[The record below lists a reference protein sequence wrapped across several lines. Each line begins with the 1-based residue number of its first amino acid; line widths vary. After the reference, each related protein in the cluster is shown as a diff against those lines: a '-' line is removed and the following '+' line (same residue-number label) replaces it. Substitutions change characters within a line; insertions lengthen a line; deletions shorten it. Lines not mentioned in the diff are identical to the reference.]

1 MEIIETSTL
10 TSQERKNDLFLKIH
24 SNVIWNEFY
33 KYEKKSRQWHHLKTP
48 CLLLNLH
55 ASIDPEHLNTQRHC
69 NMYFCTYLTNGN
81 TNFIKEILLFFLY
94 NTGGPLQVDNQ
105 YVIFL
110 LLFFLDILFRFTYD
124 RPSSK
129 RLKLVLF
136 LLFTLKIQ
144 YFEED
149 WYFFSNTTMC
159 FMIHVSLNKSNK
171 SSLNYF
177 QLIFSPRILVPLSI
191 LRQTTPSFKWLV
203 EI

>member
-1 MEIIETSTL
+1 MLCGNYWDIYSYFPGKKKWFILENSLECYLKWILQIWKKISSMTSFEN
-10 TSQERKNDLFLKIH
+10 S
-24 SNVIWNEFY
+24 
-33 KYEKKSRQWHHLKTP
+33 
-48 CLLLNLH
+48 LH

-149 WYFFSNTTMC
+149 WYFF
-159 FMIHVSLNKSNK
+159 
-171 SSLNYF
+171 
-177 QLIFSPRILVPLSI
+177 
-191 LRQTTPSFKWLV
+191 QTQQCVLWYM
-203 EI
+203 

>member
-1 MEIIETSTL
+1 MLCGNYWDIYSYFPGKKKWFILENSLECY
-10 TSQERKNDLFLKIH
+10 LKWILQ
-24 SNVIWNEFY
+24 IW
-33 KYEKKSRQWHHLKTP
+33 KKKSRQWHHLKTP

-149 WYFFSNTTMC
+149 WYFF
-159 FMIHVSLNKSNK
+159 
-171 SSLNYF
+171 
-177 QLIFSPRILVPLSI
+177 
-191 LRQTTPSFKWLV
+191 QTQQCVLWYM
-203 EI
+203 

>member
-48 CLLLNLH
+48 CLLFNLH

-149 WYFFSNTTMC
+149 WYFF
-159 FMIHVSLNKSNK
+159 
-171 SSLNYF
+171 
-177 QLIFSPRILVPLSI
+177 
-191 LRQTTPSFKWLV
+191 QTQQCVLWYM
-203 EI
+203 